1 MDYRDR
7 FKGAPWANTPLRVTV
22 YGAGSLGS
30 WLTLLL
36 SRIGHDIQLVDYD
49 VVEEVNLAGQFFRT
63 VDVGSTKVS
72 AVANNVRSFSGE
84 NIRTQTAMVR
94 EDNAITLQYGNIAFS
109 CFDNLQARKDI
120 ANMFLDNNLLD
131 RQFSCLVD
139 IRMSAESF
147 EVYLI
152 KNNDELKHYLVTLPN
167 DNDVEDLPCTLKSTS
182 HIAMHATCKAVEV
195 FNNFLT
201 NEFGLDGFEEREVFY
216 KYRYD
221 SILMKETYVRSL

>member
-7 FKGAPWANTPLRVTV
+7 FKGAPWANTRLRVSV

-36 SRIGHDIQLVDYD
+36 SRIGHDVALVDCD
-49 VVEEVNLAGQFFRT
+49 IVEEINLAGQFFN
-63 VDVGSTKVS
+63 S
-72 AVANNVRSFSGE
+72 NNVGMPKVDAVSTNVYSYTKER
-84 NIRTQTAMVR
+84 IRVSSNFIG
-94 EDNAITLQYGNIAFS
+94 EDNIKSIQYGNIAFS
-109 CFDNLQARKDI
+109 CFDNLEARRVV
-120 ANMFLDNNLLD
+120 AQMFLDKDMLSK
-131 RQFSCLVD
+131 QFSCLVD
-139 IRMSAESF
+139 VRMSAESF

-152 KNNDELKHYLVTLPN
+152 KNKEQLEKYLRELPN

-182 HIAMHATCKAVEV
+182 HIAMHATCKAIEV

-201 NEFGLDGFEEREVFY
+201 NEFNLDGFEEREVFY

-221 SILMKETYVRSL
+221 SILMKDSYVNI